1 MTESIYLDTLKDIE
15 FTKLYMKDQLKDLNV
30 CIVFKD
36 HPIVQYTGLPA
47 ITVPCGLYND
57 GMPFGINIIA
67 QTDEELLNTAY
78 AIEQIAGR
86 RVKPKFIGY

>member
-1 MTESIYLDTLKDIE
+1 MTESIYMDTLKDME
-15 FTKLYMKDQLKDLNV
+15 STKRYMSDQLKEVNV

-47 ITVPCGLYND
+47 ITVPCGLYNN
-57 GMPFGINIIA
+57 GMPYGINIIA

-78 AIEQIAGR
+78 AIEQNAGR
-86 RVKPKFIGY
+86 RVKPKLI